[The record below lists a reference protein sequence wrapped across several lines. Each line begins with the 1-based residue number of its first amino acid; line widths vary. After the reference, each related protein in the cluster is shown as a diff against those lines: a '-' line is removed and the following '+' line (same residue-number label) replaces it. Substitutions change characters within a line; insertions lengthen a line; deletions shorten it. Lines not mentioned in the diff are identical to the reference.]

1 MINRTISYLS
11 DGTRVLAH
19 DPWKP
24 GSIAF
29 VEVKVNSDGTR
40 RLIAQDG
47 RVYDNHGYGAFKTA
61 EGVGGTLA
69 VAWAGPFPN
78 LSDNEI
84 AQYYEKLVQ
93 VERGRRHSSNP
104 ALIIQLTDVAG
115 NHVHGRIIEGID
127 SLPRHGREDD
137 DLNRTVISH
146 IAVIGGG
153 ISVSSAGLPDGL
165 QVGDL
170 LISSDFSCDATV
182 NSDKPISYIVTL
194 ENPIVLG
201 NAMTTE
207 QLLSLIPDN
216 TSAARPHEYEKLGF
230 TFQSFDIMSAGDVR
244 YQEDAARA
252 KTEPDLGLFLSLP
265 DEKGNCYPVFLTGT
279 GIQLFGHSLYG
290 VEDLLRT
297 PCPPQG
303 VWAFENPQFWAGASQ
318 TDIGP
323 EWSQELN
330 GIFVP
335 ATSEH
340 IELLGYSMG
349 ELGEA
354 ILENM
359 RDNRH
364 DINGDPSQVASAWLE
379 LAPSYESQA
388 ALTL

>member
-1 MINRTISYLS
+1 MINRTISYLP
-11 DGTRVLAH
+11 DGTRVLSH

-29 VEVKVNSDGTR
+29 VEVKANSDGTR
-40 RLIAQDG
+40 GLIAKDG
-47 RVYDNHGYGAFKTA
+47 RVYDNHGYGAFKSA
-61 EGVGGTLA
+61 DGGGTLA

-78 LSDNEI
+78 LSNDEI
-84 AQYYEKLVQ
+84 ARYYEKLVQ
-93 VERGRRHSSNP
+93 VERCLSHSSNP
-104 ALIIQLTDVAG
+104 ALMVQLTGVAG
-115 NHVHGRIIEGID
+115 SDVRCRIIEGIN
-127 SLPRHGREDD
+127 SLPRHGREDN
-137 DLNRTVISH
+137 DLNRTVIGH
-146 IAVIGGG
+146 LALIGGEL
-153 ISVSSAGLPDGL
+153 SLSPAGLPTGL

-170 LISSDFSCDATV
+170 LISSDFSCEATV
-182 NSDKPISYIVTL
+182 NSDKSIAYIFTL
-194 ENPIVLG
+194 ESPILLG
-201 NAMTTE
+201 NCVTTE
-207 QLLSLIPDN
+207 QLLSLVPDS
-216 TSAARPHEYEKLGF
+216 TSGARPSEYDKLGF

-244 YQEDAARA
+244 YQEVAARA

-265 DEKGNCYPVFLTGT
+265 DEKGDCCPVFLTGT

-290 VEDLLRT
+290 VEDLLKT

-330 GIFVP
+330 GSFVP
-335 ATSEH
+335 ATPEH
-340 IELLGYSMG
+340 MELLGYSMG

-354 ILENM
+354 ILELM

-364 DINGDPSQVASAWLE
+364 DISGEPNQVASAWLE
-379 LAPSYESQA
+379 LAPSYESEP